1 MEPVRGGGVVGGAVG
16 PNGKW
21 SSSSLD
27 SSSGAWRSAEGGLFV
42 LVLVPVRS
50 GGEVGGAS
58 SLDSISGACRSIGE
72 RAEKRRTTEE
82 TSAVRPAE
90 GSS

>member
-1 MEPVRGGGVVGGAVG
+1 MGLVEPVRGGGLVGGAVG

-42 LVLVPVRS
+42 LVLVPVRG

-58 SLDSISGACRSIGE
+58 SLDSISGACRSIGG
-72 RAEKRRTTEE
+72 AGGEE
-82 TSAVRPAE
+82 EDDGGDVGCP
-90 GSS
+90 SS